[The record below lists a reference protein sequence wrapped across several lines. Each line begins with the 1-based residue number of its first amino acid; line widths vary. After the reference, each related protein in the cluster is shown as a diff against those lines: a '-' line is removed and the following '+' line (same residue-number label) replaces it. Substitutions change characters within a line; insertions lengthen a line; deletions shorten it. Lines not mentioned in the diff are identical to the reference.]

1 MILPEEDKQNG
12 TMTEFIEKYKSII
25 IIGIAFFILK
35 GVK

>member
-1 MILPEEDKQNG
+1 MSSEESQPNG

-25 IIGIAFFILK
+25 IIGIAFFIMK